1 MKLVFIT
8 PGMTFGGAERV
19 ISILANIWCD
29 MGHDVSIF
37 ITATDRLP
45 VYKLNDKI
53 NVENY
58 ADFNENGVSHFKLIS
73 SIRNFVTKEKPDCV
87 LSFMNDVCAYTIIA
101 LMGKNIP
108 IIYSERNDPNKT
120 NQSKINQLFRR
131 IVEFGATHIVFQ
143 TEGAKQCYSKKVQRK
158 SSIILNPVEL
168 SRIPERKK
176 EDINYS
182 EIVTVARLE
191 PQKNQE
197 LLIDAFNLVCK
208 KHQDIVLKIYGEG
221 SLKNKLQN
229 KIHELGLND
238 KVLLMGAKQ
247 DVLEWIKE
255 SYCFVLTSDF
265 EGLPNSLIEAMSMG
279 IPCISTDC
287 SPGGA
292 RQLLGDDRGLI
303 VPCGDKERLAE
314 AINMYLENKDVAMK
328 YGEVAF
334 ELRKEIDC
342 NKVAKEWIRFIEKV
356 IRGENKI
363 ENTI

>member
-1 MKLVFIT
+1 MKLVFVT

-19 ISILANIWCD
+19 ISILANLWCD

-37 ITATDRLP
+37 ITSSNKSS
-45 VYKLNDKI
+45 VYKLNEKV
-53 NVENY
+53 NVEY
-58 ADFNENGVSHFKLIS
+58 YDHYIENGVSHFKLIS
-73 SIRNFVTKEKPDCV
+73 SIRKFVDKEKPDCV
-87 LSFMNDVCAYTIIA
+87 LSFMNDVCAYTIIS
-101 LMGKNIP
+101 LMGKNLP
-108 IIYSERNDPNKT
+108 IIYSERNDPSKT
-120 NQSKINQLFRR
+120 NQRKIDKIFRK

-168 SRIPERKK
+168 NRIPNRKK

-197 LLIDAFNLVCK
+197 LLIDAFNLVSK
-208 KHQDIVLKIYGEG
+208 KHQDVVLKIYGEG
-221 SLKNKLQN
+221 SLKNKLQR
-229 KIHELGLND
+229 KIDELGLKD
-238 KVLLMGAKQ
+238 RVFLMGAKQ

-292 RQLLGDDRGLI
+292 RQLLGNDRGLI

-314 AINMYLENKDVAMK
+314 AINMYLENKDIAMK
-328 YGEVAF
+328 YGEVAYK
-334 ELRKEIDC
+334 LRDEIESHT
-342 NKVAKEWIRFIEKV
+342 VAKEWINLIEKV
-356 IRGENKI
+356 
-363 ENTI
+363 

>member
-19 ISILANIWCD
+19 ISILANLWCD

-37 ITATDRLP
+37 ITSSNKSS
-45 VYKLNDKI
+45 VYKLNEKV
-53 NVENY
+53 NVEY
-58 ADFNENGVSHFKLIS
+58 YDHYIENGVSHFKLIS
-73 SIRNFVTKEKPDCV
+73 SIRKFVDKEKPDCV
-87 LSFMNDVCAYTIIA
+87 LSFMNDVCAYTIIS
-101 LMGKNIP
+101 LMGKNLP
-108 IIYSERNDPNKT
+108 IIYSERNDPSKT
-120 NQSKINQLFRR
+120 NQRKIDKIFRK

-168 SRIPERKK
+168 NRIPNRKK

-197 LLIDAFNLVCK
+197 LLIDAFNLVSK
-208 KHQDIVLKIYGEG
+208 KHQDVVLKIYGEG
-221 SLKNKLQN
+221 SLKNKLQR
-229 KIHELGLND
+229 KIDELGLKD
-238 KVLLMGAKQ
+238 RVFLMGAKQ

-292 RQLLGDDRGLI
+292 RQLLGNDRGLI

-314 AINMYLENKDVAMK
+314 AINMYLENKDIAMK
-328 YGEVAF
+328 YGEVAYK
-334 ELRKEIDC
+334 LRDEIESHT
-342 NKVAKEWIRFIEKV
+342 VAKEWINLIEKV
-356 IRGENKI
+356 
-363 ENTI
+363 

>member
-19 ISILANIWCD
+19 ISILANLWCD
-29 MGHDVSIF
+29 MGHDVSMF
-37 ITATDRLP
+37 ITSSNKP
-45 VYKLNDKI
+45 SVYKLNEKI
-53 NVENY
+53 NVEY
-58 ADFNENGVSHFKLIS
+58 YDDYKENNVSHFKLIS
-73 SIRNFVTKEKPDCV
+73 SIRKFVNKEKPDCV
-87 LSFMNDVCAYTIIA
+87 LSFINDVCAYTIIA

-120 NQSKINQLFRR
+120 NQRKVDKIFRK
-131 IVEFGATHIVFQ
+131 IVELGASHIVFQ

-168 SRIPERKK
+168 NRIPDRKK
-176 EDINYS
+176 EDIDYS

-197 LLIDAFNLVCK
+197 LLIDAFNLVSK
-208 KHQDIVLKIYGEG
+208 KHQDVVLKIYGEG

-229 KIHELGLND
+229 KIDELGLKD
-238 KVLLMGAKQ
+238 KVFLMGAKQ

-265 EGLPNSLIEAMSMG
+265 EGLPNSLIEAMCMG

-292 RQLLGDDRGLI
+292 RQLLGNDRGLI
-303 VPCGDKERLAE
+303 VPCGDKDRLAE
-314 AINMYLENKDVAMK
+314 AINMYLEQKDIAMQ
-328 YGEVAF
+328 YGEAAYK
-334 ELRKEIDC
+334 LREEIESHT
-342 NKVAKEWIRFIEKV
+342 VAKEWINLTEKV
-356 IRGENKI
+356 
-363 ENTI
+363 

>member
-37 ITATDRLP
+37 ITSSNKP
-45 VYKLNDKI
+45 SVYKLNEKI
-53 NVENY
+53 NVEY
-58 ADFNENGVSHFKLIS
+58 YDDYKENSVSHFKLIS
-73 SIRNFVTKEKPDCV
+73 SIRKFVDKEKPDCI
-87 LSFMNDVCAYTIIA
+87 LSFMNDVCAYTIIS

-120 NQSKINQLFRR
+120 NQSKINKIFRR
-131 IVEFGATHIVFQ
+131 IVEFGATYIVFQ

-168 SRIPERKK
+168 NRIPKRKK

-197 LLIDAFNLVCK
+197 LLIDAFNLVSK
-208 KHQDIVLKIYGEG
+208 KHQDVGLK
-221 SLKNKLQN
+221 
-229 KIHELGLND
+229 D
-238 KVLLMGAKQ
+238 RVLLMGVKQ

-265 EGLPNSLIEAMSMG
+265 EGLPNSLIEAMCMG

-292 RQLLGDDRGLI
+292 RQLLGDNRGLI

-314 AINMYLENKDVAMK
+314 VINMYLEQRHIAMQ
-328 YGEVAF
+328 YGEEAYK
-334 ELRKEIDC
+334 LRDEIESHT
-342 NKVAKEWIRFIEKV
+342 VAKEWIDLVEKL
-356 IRGENKI
+356 
-363 ENTI
+363 

>member
-29 MGHDVSIF
+29 MGHEVSIF
-37 ITATDRLP
+37 ITATNRPP

-53 NVENY
+53 NIEHY

-73 SIRNFVTKEKPDCV
+73 SIRDFVDKENPDCV
-87 LSFMNDVCAYTIIA
+87 LSFMNDVCAYTILA
-101 LMGKNIP
+101 LIGRNIP

-120 NQSKINQLFRR
+120 NQSRVNKLFRK
-131 IVEFGATHIVFQ
+131 IVEFGASHIVFQ

-168 SRIPERKK
+168 NRIPERKK
-176 EDINYS
+176 EDVNYS

-197 LLIDAFNLVCK
+197 LLIDAFNLVSK
-208 KHQDIVLKIYGEG
+208 KHQNVVLKIYGEG

-229 KIHELGLND
+229 KIEKLGLKE

-265 EGLPNSLIEAMSMG
+265 EGLPNSLIEAMCMG

-292 RQLLGDDRGLI
+292 RQLLGNDRGLI

-314 AINMYLENKDVAMK
+314 AINMYLEQKHIAMH
-328 YGEVAF
+328 YGEEAYK
-334 ELRKEIDC
+334 LRDEIESHI
-342 NKVAKEWIRFIEKV
+342 VAKEWINLVDKL
-356 IRGENKI
+356 
-363 ENTI
+363 

>member
-19 ISILANIWCD
+19 ISILSNIWCD

-37 ITATDRLP
+37 ITSSDKPSA
-45 VYKLNDKI
+45 YKLNKKVK
-53 NVENY
+53 VEY
-58 ADFNENGVSHFKLIS
+58 YDDYRVDGVSHFKLIS
-73 SIRNFVTKEKPDCV
+73 SIRDFVDKENPDCV
-87 LSFMNDVCAYTIIA
+87 LSFMNDVCAYTI
-101 LMGKNIP
+101 LSLTGKNIP

-120 NQSKINQLFRR
+120 NQSKVDKIFRK
-131 IVEFGATHIVFQ
+131 IVEFGASHIVFQ

-197 LLIDAFNLVCK
+197 LLIDAFNIVSN
-208 KHQDIVLKIYGEG
+208 KHKDMVLKIFGEG
-221 SLKNKLQN
+221 SLKKKLQN
-229 KIHELGLND
+229 RIDELGLKD
-238 KVLLMGAKQ
+238 KVYLMGTKS
-247 DVLEWIKE
+247 DVLNWIKE

-265 EGLPNSLIEAMSMG
+265 EGLPNSLIEAMCMG

-303 VPCGDKERLAE
+303 VPCRDKERLAE
-314 AINMYLENKDVAMK
+314 AINMYLEQRDIAMQ
-328 YGEVAF
+328 YGEEAYK
-334 ELRKEIDC
+334 LRDKIESYT
-342 NKVAKEWIRFIEKV
+342 VAKEWINLIEEIK
-356 IRGENKI
+356 RGED
-363 ENTI
+363 

>member
-19 ISILANIWCD
+19 ISVLSNIWCD

-37 ITATDRLP
+37 ITSSDKP
-45 VYKLNDKI
+45 SVYKLNKKVK
-53 NVENY
+53 VEY
-58 ADFNENGVSHFKLIS
+58 YDDYRVDGVSHFKLIS
-73 SIRNFVTKEKPDCV
+73 SIRDFVDKENPDCV
-87 LSFMNDVCAYTIIA
+87 LSFMNDVCAYTILSLI
-101 LMGKNIP
+101 GKKIP

-120 NQSKINQLFRR
+120 NQSKVDKIFRK
-131 IVEFGATHIVFQ
+131 IVELGASHIVFQ

-191 PQKNQE
+191 QQKNQE

-265 EGLPNSLIEAMSMG
+265 EGLPNSLIEAMCMG

-303 VPCGDKERLAE
+303 VPCRDKERLAE
-314 AINMYLENKDVAMK
+314 AINMYLEQRDIAMQ
-328 YGEVAF
+328 YGEEAYK
-334 ELRKEIDC
+334 LRDKIESYT
-342 NKVAKEWIRFIEKV
+342 VAKEWINLIEEIK
-356 IRGENKI
+356 RGED
-363 ENTI
+363 

>member
-29 MGHDVSIF
+29 MGHEVSIF
-37 ITATDRLP
+37 ITATNRTP

-53 NVENY
+53 NIEY
-58 ADFNENGVSHFKLIS
+58 YSDFNENGVSHFKLVS
-73 SIRNFVTKEKPDCV
+73 AIRSFVDNEKPDCV
-87 LSFMNDVCAYTIIA
+87 LSFMNDVCAYTILA
-101 LMGKNIP
+101 LIGRNIP

-120 NQSKINQLFRR
+120 NQSKTNKLFRR

-247 DVLEWIKE
+247 DVLEWILL
-255 SYCFVLTSDF
+255 F
-265 EGLPNSLIEAMSMG
+265 
-279 IPCISTDC
+279 C
-287 SPGGA
+287 S
-292 RQLLGDDRGLI
+292 
-303 VPCGDKERLAE
+303 
-314 AINMYLENKDVAMK
+314 N
-328 YGEVAF
+328 F
-334 ELRKEIDC
+334 
-342 NKVAKEWIRFIEKV
+342 
-356 IRGENKI
+356 
-363 ENTI
+363 

>member
-19 ISILANIWCD
+19 ISILSNIWCD
-29 MGHDVSIF
+29 MGHEVSIF
-37 ITATDRLP
+37 ITATNRP
-45 VYKLNDKI
+45 SVYKLNDKI
-53 NVENY
+53 NVEHY
-58 ADFNENGVSHFKLIS
+58 SDYNENGVSHFKLIS
-73 SIRNFVTKEKPDCV
+73 SIRSFVDKEKPDCV
-87 LSFMNDVCAYTIIA
+87 LSFMNDICAYTI
-101 LMGKNIP
+101 LSLTGKNIP
-108 IIYSERNDPNKT
+108 VIYSERNDPNKT
-120 NQSKINQLFRR
+120 NQSKVDKIFRK
-131 IVEFGATHIVFQ
+131 IVEFGASHIVFQ
-143 TEGAKQCYSKKVQRK
+143 TEGAKQCYSKKVLRK

-255 SYCFVLTSDF
+255 SYCFVLTSDY
-265 EGLPNSLIEAMSMG
+265 EGLPNSLIEAMCMG

-303 VPCGDKERLAE
+303 VPCRDKERLAE
-314 AINMYLENKDVAMK
+314 AINMYLEQRDIAMQ
-328 YGEVAF
+328 YGEEAYK
-334 ELRKEIDC
+334 LRDKIESYT
-342 NKVAKEWIRFIEKV
+342 VAKEWINLIEKL
-356 IRGENKI
+356 
-363 ENTI
+363 

>member
-29 MGHDVSIF
+29 MGHEVSIF
-37 ITATDRLP
+37 ITATNRPP

-53 NVENY
+53 SVEY
-58 ADFNENGVSHFKLIS
+58 YSDFNESGVSHFKLIS
-73 SIRNFVTKEKPDCV
+73 AIRSFVDNEKPDCV
-87 LSFMNDVCAYTIIA
+87 FSFMNDVCAYTILA
-101 LMGKNIP
+101 LIGRNIP

-120 NQSKINQLFRR
+120 NQSKVNKIFRK
-131 IVEFGATHIVFQ
+131 IVEFGASHVVFQ
-143 TEGAKQCYSKKVQRK
+143 TEGAKECYSKQVQRK

-168 SRIPERKK
+168 NRIPDRNK

-197 LLIDAFNLVCK
+197 LLIDAFSLVSK

-229 KIHELGLND
+229 KIDKLGLKNR
-238 KVLLMGAKQ
+238 VLLMGAKQ
-247 DVLEWIKE
+247 DVLECIKE
-255 SYCFVLTSDF
+255 SYFFVLTSDF
-265 EGLPNSLIEAMSMG
+265 EGLPNSLIEAMCMG

-303 VPCGDKERLAE
+303 VPCGGKERLAE
-314 AINMYLENKDVAMK
+314 AINMYLEQRHIAMQ
-328 YGEVAF
+328 YGEEAYK
-334 ELRKEIDC
+334 LRDEIESHT
-342 NKVAKEWIRFIEKV
+342 VAKQWINLIEK
-356 IRGENKI
+356 IKRGEN
-363 ENTI
+363 

>member
-1 MKLVFIT
+1 
-8 PGMTFGGAERV
+8 
-19 ISILANIWCD
+19 

-120 NQSKINQLFRR
+120 NQSKINKLFRK

-191 PQKNQE
+191 PQKNQV
-197 LLIDAFNLVCK
+197 LLIDAFKLVCK

-221 SLKNKLQN
+221 SLKNKLT
-229 KIHELGLND
+229 K
-238 KVLLMGAKQ
+238 
-247 DVLEWIKE
+247 
-255 SYCFVLTSDF
+255 
-265 EGLPNSLIEAMSMG
+265 
-279 IPCISTDC
+279 
-287 SPGGA
+287 
-292 RQLLGDDRGLI
+292 
-303 VPCGDKERLAE
+303 
-314 AINMYLENKDVAMK
+314 
-328 YGEVAF
+328 
-334 ELRKEIDC
+334 
-342 NKVAKEWIRFIEKV
+342 
-356 IRGENKI
+356 
-363 ENTI
+363 

>member
-29 MGHDVSIF
+29 MGHEVSIF
-37 ITATDRLP
+37 ITATDRPP

-53 NVENY
+53 NVEHYSN
-58 ADFNENGVSHFKLIS
+58 FNENGVSYFKLIS
-73 SIRNFVTKEKPDCV
+73 SIRSFVNKEKPDCV
-87 LSFMNDVCAYTIIA
+87 ISFINDVCAYTIIA

-120 NQSKINQLFRR
+120 NQRKVDKIFRK
-131 IVEFGATHIVFQ
+131 IVEFGATYIVFQ

-168 SRIPERKK
+168 NRIPNRKK
-176 EDINYS
+176 EDIDYS

-197 LLIDAFNLVCK
+197 LLIDAFNLVSK
-208 KHQDIVLKIYGEG
+208 KHQDAVLKIYGEG

-229 KIHELGLND
+229 IIDELGLKD

-247 DVLEWIKE
+247 DVLEWIKG

-265 EGLPNSLIEAMSMG
+265 EGLPNSLIEAMCMG

-314 AINMYLENKDVAMK
+314 AINMYLENKDIAMR
-328 YGEVAF
+328 YGEEAYK
-334 ELRKEIDC
+334 LRDEIESHT
-342 NKVAKEWIRFIEKV
+342 VAKEWINLIEKL
-356 IRGENKI
+356 
-363 ENTI
+363 

>member
-19 ISILANIWCD
+19 ISILSNIWCD

-37 ITATDRLP
+37 ITSSDKP
-45 VYKLNDKI
+45 SVYKLNKKVK
-53 NVENY
+53 VEY
-58 ADFNENGVSHFKLIS
+58 YDDYRVDGVSHFKLIS
-73 SIRNFVTKEKPDCV
+73 SIRDFVDKENPDCV
-87 LSFMNDVCAYTIIA
+87 LSFMNDVCAYTILSLI
-101 LMGKNIP
+101 GKKIP

-120 NQSKINQLFRR
+120 NQSKVDKIFRK
-131 IVEFGATHIVFQ
+131 IVELGASHIVFQ

-191 PQKNQE
+191 QQKNQE

-265 EGLPNSLIEAMSMG
+265 EGLPNSLIEAMCMG

-303 VPCGDKERLAE
+303 VPCRDKERLAE
-314 AINMYLENKDVAMK
+314 AINMYLEQRDIAMQ
-328 YGEVAF
+328 YGEEAYK
-334 ELRKEIDC
+334 LRDKIESYT
-342 NKVAKEWIRFIEKV
+342 VAKEWINLIEEIK
-356 IRGENKI
+356 RGED
-363 ENTI
+363 